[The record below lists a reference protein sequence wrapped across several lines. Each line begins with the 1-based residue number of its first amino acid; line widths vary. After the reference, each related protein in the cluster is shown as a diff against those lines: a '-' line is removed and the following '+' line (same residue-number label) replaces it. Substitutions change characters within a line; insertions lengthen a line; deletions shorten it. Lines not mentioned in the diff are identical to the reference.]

1 MFPVV
6 LAIDEIQGG
15 VTNKEAS
22 ITLISNVIEVY
33 HRLNECS
40 NRKCKWCVTKSSIL
54 FVQKTGCCTR
64 YEPTEYLVDSL
75 DQIIA
80 AY

>member
-1 MFPVV
+1 MSSKSTI
-6 LAIDEIQGG
+6 AW
-15 VTNKEAS
+15 TNAQIE
-22 ITLISNVIEVY
+22 NVP
-33 HRLNECS
+33 HG
-40 NRKCKWCVTKSSIL
+40 KWCVTKSSIL